1 MLISLQNIGKQ
12 FGERV
17 VLKGITAT
25 IAKEDRVGIIGE
37 NGAGKTTVLR
47 ILCGEYEP
55 DEGEFNLAGGA
66 RIAVEMEAVQ

>member
-37 NGAGKTTVLR
+37 NGAGKTTLLR
-47 ILCGEYEP
+47 ILCGEY
-55 DEGEFNLAGGA
+55 
-66 RIAVEMEAVQ
+66 